1 MTYKL
6 SGNDIDSE
14 KRLKKKST
22 QSHHSSSV
30 PLIEANGA
38 SIKGTE
44 SHAWHKYIVLG
55 FTVAKITLSCNICSI
70 LKFSRRNVN
79 ESVCGILWRLS
90 AGVIT
95 FLLPPP
101 SALKL

>member
-14 KRLKKKST
+14 KGLKKKST

-44 SHAWHKYIVLG
+44 LHAWHKYIVLG
-55 FTVAKITLSCNICSI
+55 FTASSNSLAET
-70 LKFSRRNVN
+70 
-79 ESVCGILWRLS
+79 
-90 AGVIT
+90 
-95 FLLPPP
+95 
-101 SALKL
+101 